1 LQEIV
6 VLTSKIRTR
15 LGLILTSK
23 ADHLFDGFGITIQNH
38 PGDFISVNFAFEATA
53 HKFNTFAI
61 NGIGI
66 KIRSVFCIE
75 LWRPNE
81 GIGQENGLTF

>member
-1 LQEIV
+1 MSL
-6 VLTSKIRTR
+6 
-15 LGLILTSK
+15 
-23 ADHLFDGFGITIQNH
+23 
-38 PGDFISVNFAFEATA
+38 NFSFEATA